1 MSSSESREFS
11 FADLNLPA
19 NLLETLS
26 RVGYETPTPI
36 QRRTIPPLLAG
47 SDIVGMAQTGTGK
60 TAAFALPILARID
73 VSNMR
78 TQALVLCPTRELAL
92 QVAEAFQTYAE
103 GMKGFHVLPVYGG
116 QDMGRQLQ
124 ALRRGAHVIVAT
136 PGRLLDHLR
145 RKSLDLRS
153 LQTLVLDEG
162 DEMLRMGFIDDVE
175 EILKQTPSERQVALF
190 SATMP
195 AAIKKVADRYLK
207 NPEEIR
213 IKTATST
220 NADIEQFYW
229 LVQGTNKLDALT
241 RLLEVEEF
249 DGMIVF
255 VRTRNSTVELA
266 DKLSARGFSAAALNG
281 DMNQSLRQR
290 TIEQLKRG
298 NLDILVATDVA
309 ARGLDVDRISH
320 VMNYDIPY
328 DNEAYV
334 HRIGRTG
341 RAGRSGK
348 AILFV
353 APRERRMLQSIE
365 RTTRKTITRMELPT
379 RGELIERRSEAFKA
393 AIADTVQAGNLEFF
407 HDLVQDLCR
416 DHECSIED
424 VAAAMAMLLQK
435 DKPLAPVRDRAEPVQ
450 RDKASTRP
458 APAQRAP
465 ERPAPKDKPVRE
477 RIPRVAA
484 DDGEVR
490 AKALKDFPDIPMQ
503 RFRIDVGHQDN
514 VTPREIVG
522 AIANEAEIEG
532 RYIGHIRIFDSY
544 STVDLPDGMPEEIFR
559 TLRKTHVCQKPLNIT
574 ALAGPT
580 AVAPI
585 ASPDSREQS
594 PAPGQARK
602 KLRHRDRPDNK
613 PGFEAHEKQSGKAP
627 NKTLNRKPGKKAAKK
642 VDDKPRKKNRVN
654 KDKGKRR
661 KPIA

>member
-1 MSSSESREFS
+1 MSSSELKEFS

-47 SDIVGMAQTGTGK
+47 RDIVGMAQTGTGK

-175 EILKQTPSERQVALF
+175 EILKQTPPERQVALF

-207 NPEEIR
+207 DPEEIR

-266 DKLSARGFSAAALNG
+266 DKLSARGFSASPLNG

-298 NLDILVATDVA
+298 TLDILVATDVA

-365 RTTRKTITRMELPT
+365 RTTRKAITRMELPT
-379 RGELIERRSEAFKA
+379 RGELIERRSEAFKV

-407 HDLVQDLCR
+407 HNLVQDLCR
-416 DHECSIED
+416 DHECSIEN

-458 APAQRAP
+458 VPAQRAP

-477 RIPRVAA
+477 RIPRVQA

-532 RYIGHIRIFDSY
+532 RYIGHIRIFDTY
-544 STVDLPDGMPEEIFR
+544 STVDLPDGMPEETFR
-559 TLRKTHVCQKPLNIT
+559 TLRKTHVCQKPLNIA
-574 ALAGPT
+574 ALA
-580 AVAPI
+580 
-585 ASPDSREQS
+585 SS
-594 PAPGQARK
+594 PAAKPAESPAAEAPAADPDAPAPARK

-613 PGFEAHEKQSGKAP
+613 PGFEGHDK
-627 NKTLNRKPGKKAAKK
+627 KPGTKPAGTKPVKKTAKKA
-642 VDDKPRKKNRVN
+642 DDKPRKKNRVN

>member
-1 MSSSESREFS
+1 MSSTEKPVVT
-11 FADLNLPA
+11 FADLELPA
-19 NLLETLS
+19 NLLDTLT
-26 RVGYETPTPI
+26 RVGYETPTAI

-47 SDIVGMAQTGTGK
+47 RDIVGMAQTGTGK

-73 VSNMR
+73 LSKKHI
-78 TQALVLCPTRELAL
+78 QALVLCPTRELAI

-103 GMKGFHVLPVYGG
+103 GMRGFQVLPVYGG

-124 ALRRGAHVIVAT
+124 ALRRGVHVVVAT
-136 PGRLLDHLR
+136 PGRLLDHLN
-145 RKSLDLRS
+145 RKSLDLGRIN
-153 LQTLVLDEG
+153 TLVLDEG

-175 EILKQTPSERQVALF
+175 AILQKTPDSRQVALF

-195 AAIKKVADRYLK
+195 PAIKKVADRYLK
-207 NPEEIR
+207 NPEEIS

-220 NADIEQFYW
+220 NADIEQYYW

-266 DKLSARGFSAAALNG
+266 DKLSARGFSAAAING

-298 NLDILVATDVA
+298 TLDILVATDVA

-365 RTTRKTITRMELPT
+365 KTTRKAITRMELPT
-379 RGELIERRSEAFKA
+379 RGELVVRRAEAFKSS
-393 AIADTVQAGNLEFF
+393 IAETVSGGNLEFF
-407 HDLVQDLCR
+407 HELVQDLCR

-435 DKPLAPVRDRAEPVQ
+435 DKPLAPVRKEHASDRRTPERQTFAPE
-450 RDKASTRP
+450 RP
-458 APAQRAP
+458 ARQ

-477 RIPRVAA
+477 RMPRVRA

-490 AKALKDFPDIPMQ
+490 AKPLTDFPEIPMQ
-503 RFRIDVGHQDN
+503 RFRIEVGHRDD

-532 RYIGHIRIFDSY
+532 RYIGHIRIFDEY
-544 STVDLPDGMPEEIFR
+544 STVDLPDGMPPETFR
-559 TLRKTHVCQKPLNIT
+559 TLRKTHVRQKPLNIA
-574 ALAGPT
+574 ALAGPSAKPAASKSVDEPT
-580 AVAPI
+580 SPEETKSSASKKAP
-585 ASPDSREQS
+585 
-594 PAPGQARK
+594 ARK
-602 KLRHRDRPDNK
+602 KDRHRDRPENK
-613 PGFEAHEKQSGKAP
+613 PEFAKTDKKPGK
-627 NKTLNRKPGKKAAKK
+627 KPGKKA
-642 VDDKPRKKNRVN
+642 DDKPRKKNRVN

-661 KPIA
+661 KPAAS